1 MRPENLLLIDIETV
15 PMEASYHA
23 LHPRMQSLW
32 QKKSKLLEPESTDFE
47 ETFFKRAGVYAE
59 FGKIICIAVAHF
71 EIQEGLYHLHL
82 KYFNDVDEKKLLQ
95 TFTEYCNSFFKK
107 PSLQFCGHNI
117 REFDIPYI
125 CRRCLIQGVKLPLVL
140 NDLQQRKPW
149 ENPMLDTMQFWK
161 FGEFK
166 HFTSVDLLAAILGIP
181 SPKTDINGA
190 DVAGVYWKKNDLARI
205 TRYCLQD
212 VVTVA
217 QILMRLNELE
227 LLEEKQINLPL
238 TE

>member
-1 MRPENLLLIDIETV
+1 MRPENLMLIDIETV

-23 LHPRMQSLW
+23 LHPRMQLLW
-32 QKKSKLLEPESTDFE
+32 QKKSKLLEPESTHFE
-47 ETFFKRAGVYAE
+47 ETFFERAGIYAE

-71 EIQEGLYHLHL
+71 EIQDGLYHLHL
-82 KYFNDVDEKKLLQ
+82 KYFNDGDEKKLLQ
-95 TFTEYCNSFFKK
+95 TFAEYCNSFFKK
-107 PSLQFCGHNI
+107 PALQFCGHNI

-166 HFTSVDLLAAILGIP
+166 HFTSVDLLAAVLGIP
-181 SPKTDINGA
+181 SPKADISGA
-190 DVAGVYWKKNDLARI
+190 DVAGVYWKNHDLARI

-217 QILMRLNELE
+217 QIWMRLNELE
-227 LLEEKQINLPL
+227 LLEEKQINLPF